1 MSCFNSKVI
10 VITGAG
16 SGIGRC
22 LAQQCAEKGVRLA
35 LSDVNAMACRNS
47 RQPAKGAEP
56 RPSPQRLSKRNDPR
70 GRGCGTRSR
79 LAVTTWHCLM
89 N

>member
-22 LAQQCAEKGVRLA
+22 LAQQCAVKGARLA
-35 LSDVNAMACRNS
+35 LSDVNAHGLAETLAS
-47 RQPAKGAEP
+47 LPKGTEAK
-56 RPSPQRLSKRNDPR
+56 
-70 GRGCGTRSR
+70 T
-79 LAVTTWHCLM
+79 
-89 N
+89 